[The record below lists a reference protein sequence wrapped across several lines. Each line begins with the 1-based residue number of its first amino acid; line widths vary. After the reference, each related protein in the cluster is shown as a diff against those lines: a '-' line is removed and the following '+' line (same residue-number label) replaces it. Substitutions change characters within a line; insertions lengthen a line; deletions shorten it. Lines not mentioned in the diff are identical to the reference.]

1 MIETTGKISIEIE
14 VVKHRQSQVNPET
27 GEHGEYEVVMV
38 EVKQG
43 GIWQVEN
50 KNLCDVTVP
59 LHELSEALEN
69 FELRDT
75 LKVHLASMLD
85 ALDQDHAID
94 SKVWKLLTGAPSS
107 KNRLMHQLNKLGLV
121 VAKDEKGQ
129 LIAK

>member
-14 VVKHRQSQVNPET
+14 VVKHRAT
-27 GEHGEYEVVMV
+27 DDHGEYEVVMV

-43 GIWQVEN
+43 GIWQTEN

-59 LHELSEALEN
+59 IHELSEALEN

-75 LKVHLASMLD
+75 LKTHLASMLE

-94 SKVWKLLTGAPSS
+94 SKVWKLLVGAPSS
-107 KNRLMHQLNKLGLV
+107 KNRLMHQLNKWGLV

-129 LIAK
+129 LIAE

>member
-14 VVKHRQSQVNPET
+14 VVKHPAT
-27 GEHGEYEVVMV
+27 GTADAHEVVMV

-43 GIWQVEN
+43 GIWQTGN

-59 LHELSEALEN
+59 LDELSEALEN

-75 LKVHLASMLD
+75 LKAHLVSMLE

-94 SKVWKLLTGAPSS
+94 SKVWKLLVGAPSS
-107 KNRLMHQLNKLGLV
+107 KNRLMHQLSKLGLV
-121 VAKDEKGQ
+121 VAKDQKGQ
-129 LIAK
+129 LIAE